1 MSFIKDERARELFQE
16 GMRLYDL
23 RRWNE
28 RVSVYANSAPA
39 IKFTYTNYEIS
50 NLVFPIPSAEI
61 NAGSRSNSAQLYKYS
76 SKINIHIFYFEEKM
90 LFKGC
95 PNTQETS
102 L

>member
-50 NLVFPIPSAEI
+50 NLVFLVQKSTLDSE
-61 NAGSRSNSAQLYKYS
+61 
-76 SKINIHIFYFEEKM
+76 
-90 LFKGC
+90 
-95 PNTQETS
+95 
-102 L
+102 

>member
-28 RVSVYANSAPA
+28 RGSVYANSAPA

-61 NAGSRSNSAQLYKYS
+61 NAGFGVTQN
-76 SKINIHIFYFEEKM
+76 NWT
-90 LFKGC
+90 
-95 PNTQETS
+95 NT
-102 L
+102 LPK